1 MADTAEIQLAQAP
14 QRSTSPNNRQSPEA
28 QLQSL
33 VDGLG
38 NGGTAYLS
46 RIACMNG
53 EMARRRDNNAPGF
66 FDSGSNITVGQ
77 ACRALM
83 EFSAD
88 ASARGNNTPAELLAP
103 FRELVDFSSTN
114 PNPQRNQAALA
125 LVNGLVNVS
134 RNPAYA
140 NSTGTP
146 MQLDGQG
153 KIHQA
158 TPGWVMDA
166 RYSQIVSAVLAG
178 ERAAPNRISSWNET
192 QVNNAVEL
200 CNRNRATLEQCS
212 AIGQEV
218 AAIYLQRRAGQ
229 AATR

>member
-1 MADTAEIQLAQAP
+1 MTMADP
-14 QRSTSPNNRQSPEA
+14 KA

-77 ACRALM
+77 ACRALI

-114 PNPQRNQAALA
+114 PNPQRNQAAQA
-125 LVNGLVNVS
+125 LVNGLVNAGRDERYGNLRQISIRMEDGKTYPLTSGTALDAEFTYTVS
-134 RNPAYA
+134 GVREGRFPIPNRLYPNATNA
-140 NSTGTP
+140 DITAAVEACTRGRSTI
-146 MQLDGQG
+146 GQCG
-153 KIHQA
+153 AAGQEL
-158 TPGWVMDA
+158 
-166 RYSQIVSAVLAG
+166 AVLYL
-178 ERAAPNRISSWNET
+178 N
-192 QVNNAVEL
+192 
-200 CNRNRATLEQCS
+200 
-212 AIGQEV
+212 GQRV
-218 AAIYLQRRAGQ
+218 QPQR
-229 AATR
+229 TR